1 MSQLAIR
8 LSTLVPTFRS
18 SCHASARTFHEL
30 RKVMGTSKSTIL
42 VPLLHLKFPEGIRR
56 LRCRNFRWAALAI
69 CATAFLAVPL
79 FTSVEAAAGTRHAHV
94 KKHARHWHYASPGFV
109 GPQRPFVAPYAQS
122 SGWVCPG
129 IGRSF
134 ECKIWP
140 PPIEDDPDRRP
151 SRY

>member
-18 SCHASARTFHEL
+18 SCHASARTFREL
-30 RKVMGTSKSTIL
+30 RKAMGTGKSTIP
-42 VPLLHLKFPEGIRR
+42 VPLLHLKFLEGIRR
-56 LRCRNFRWAALAI
+56 LRCRNFKWAAPAI
-69 CATAFLAVPL
+69 CATALVAVPVL
-79 FTSVEAAAGTRHAHV
+79 TPADAVAGTRHVHA
-94 KKHARHWHYASPGFV
+94 KKHARHWRHASPWSIG
-109 GPQRPFVAPYAQS
+109 QDRPLVAPYAR

-140 PPIEDDPDRRP
+140 PPFEDDPDRKV
-151 SRY
+151 SKH